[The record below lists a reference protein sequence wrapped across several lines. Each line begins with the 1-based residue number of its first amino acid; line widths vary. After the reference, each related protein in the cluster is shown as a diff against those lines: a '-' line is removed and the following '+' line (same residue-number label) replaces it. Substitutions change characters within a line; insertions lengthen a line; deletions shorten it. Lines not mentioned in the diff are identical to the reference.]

1 MQDHFVATKPLEEPA
16 AIGMH
21 TGTTDVHAPYTEW
34 MQGKPPSASNPAF
47 YRVLSRN
54 TFPFLIGTAPAIGSH
69 RYESR
74 TSRWGGFEFSVLK
87 KGCVQSAING
97 ETMFLKLIGG
107 FFVCLWAADFV
118 TGLAHW
124 LEDTYC
130 LENYPL
136 IGSFICEPNI
146 EHHIDPQLMVREG
159 TFFSRNLLQW
169 TLCGG
174 VYALLWLVG
183 LGGIFTFT
191 ILLMASFGNE
201 IHRWN
206 HMSKTSGFVTF
217 MKDTGL
223 IQIQKQHSLHH
234 KQPHNQYYC
243 VMTSLLNAVLERVNF
258 WRKLEWVVQA
268 TTGIAPK
275 RENRRDSKSLKKKK
289 TAKPK
294 VAKTTSTKTT
304 APEVKAKETESDNQ
318 LVSTLSLIHI

>member
-1 MQDHFVATKPLEEPA
+1 
-16 AIGMH
+16 
-21 TGTTDVHAPYTEW
+21 
-34 MQGKPPSASNPAF
+34 
-47 YRVLSRN
+47 
-54 TFPFLIGTAPAIGSH
+54 
-69 RYESR
+69 
-74 TSRWGGFEFSVLK
+74 
-87 KGCVQSAING
+87 
-97 ETMFLKLIGG
+97 
-107 FFVCLWAADFV
+107 
-118 TGLAHW
+118 
-124 LEDTYC
+124 
-130 LENYPL
+130 
-136 IGSFICEPNI
+136 
-146 EHHIDPQLMVREG
+146 MVREG

-206 HMSKTSGFVTF
+206 HMSKTSDFVTF

-275 RENRRDSKSLKKKK
+275 RENRRDSKPLKKKK
-289 TAKPK
+289 TAKPQ
-294 VAKTTSTKTT
+294 VAKTPSTKTA
-304 APEVKAKETESDNQ
+304 APEAKPKETENDNQ
-318 LVSTLSLIHI
+318 LASTPPTQTRNTNEPARKFPSLPVLESLKPASGNGATACRTADKSGCRNCSMCKLATASA